1 MYFEKVKDLVVKE
14 LNCDPEKIT
23 LETNFVD
30 DLGADSLDA
39 VELVFKI
46 EDEFGIQVSDEEA
59 TTLLTVGDIVKLL
72 ESKLKK

>member
-1 MYFEKVKDLVVKE
+1 M
-14 LNCDPEKIT
+14 
-23 LETNFVD
+23 ETNFVD

-46 EDEFGIQVSDEEA
+46 EDEFGIQVTDEEA

-72 ESKLKK
+72 ESKAK

>member
-46 EDEFGIQVSDEEA
+46 EDEFGIQVTDEEA

-72 ESKLKK
+72 EKKAK